1 MLQNVSVVRLLHRYS
16 PKKLWRSDNKMSC
29 GRCGAVV
36 RQRCGYGHTSAGP
49 AGVPPR
55 EAAGA
60 GPGCRAAQETFGTVR
75 PTEASP
81 GRSQAGSNDERI
93 GQRKALKDGF

>member
-1 MLQNVSVVRLLHRYS
+1 M
-16 PKKLWRSDNKMSC
+16 
-29 GRCGAVV
+29 
-36 RQRCGYGHTSAGP
+36 RQRCGHGHTSAGP

-60 GPGCRAAQETFGTVR
+60 GPGGRAAQETFGTVR

-81 GRSQAGSNDERI
+81 GRSQTGNNDGRT
-93 GQRKALKDGF
+93 GQRKALKEGS